1 LLVVFGSARRLV
13 VGTLVGT
20 CCLVVGTD
28 NAAEFMVFIARFFGS
43 GRPAL
48 RGTPGR
54 EPGGAL
60 FLDTAVATS
69 VGKGFLDIPGRLPA
83 DFCTLL
89 SLEIGSGRLADVFGT
104 TLACREEAA
113 LLGSARLAPG
123 ITIFTSFGFGSA
135 REAFGMA
142 VWAGLAVGG
151 ADGLAK
157 GLGAD
162 MVRVDHRIDQ
172 IQY

>member
-1 LLVVFGSARRLV
+1 LLLLPFGSEGRLV
-13 VGTLVGT
+13 VGTLVGIG
-20 CCLVVGTD
+20 CFVVGTD
-28 NAAEFMVFIARFFGS
+28 DAAEFIVFVARFFGS

-113 LLGSARLAPG
+113 LLGSARLAHG
-123 ITIFTSFGFGSA
+123 ITSLTSFGFGSA
-135 REAFGMA
+135 GEAFGTA
-142 VWAGLAVGG
+142 DWAGLAVGG

-157 GLGAD
+157 GLGVD
-162 MVRVDHRIDQ
+162 MVLA
-172 IQY
+172 